1 MSAQDTE
8 IAATFRRS
16 RDARRRTHA
25 LRPRS
30 ADAKHGGE
38 PPADAESL
46 PVNGTLASGT
56 IAAMWAMRGA
66 AITGLSALICVGLIV
81 MLHPVLQRYALAK
94 PNARS
99 SHRVPTPQGGGIAV
113 IAATLIASGVG
124 LVSFGAPLTASLATA
139 FIAVIVMACV
149 GAADDVRP
157 LAVTPRLLLQ
167 ALAVAAV
174 IYALPDALRV
184 LPILPLWL
192 ERALLFLAGLWFVN
206 LVNFMDGIDW
216 MTVAEFVPIAV
227 GIALIGLLGALPTPS
242 VVVALAL
249 CGGLIGFAPFN
260 RPVARIFLGDVGS
273 LPVGLVFGWL
283 LVLLAGAGHLT
294 AALLLPL
301 YYLADATLTLLRRLS
316 SGERVWQAHRTHYY
330 QRATDRGFTVTE
342 IVARVFAV
350 NVVLAAL
357 ALLTVLAGSRLIDAA
372 AFAGGAALV
381 AALLYSFTRKR
392 R

>member
-1 MSAQDTE
+1 MDATAPV
-8 IAATFRRS
+8 IWAARGG
-16 RDARRRTHA
+16 AVAILAA
-25 LRPRS
+25 L
-30 ADAKHGGE
+30 
-38 PPADAESL
+38 
-46 PVNGTLASGT
+46 VCV
-56 IAAMWAMRGA
+56 
-66 AITGLSALICVGLIV
+66 ALIVV
-81 MLHPVLQRYALAK
+81 LHPLLYRYALAK

-113 IAATLIASGVG
+113 IAATLVASGVG

-157 LAVTPRLLLQ
+157 LAVAPRLLLQ

-174 IYALPDALRV
+174 LYALPDALRV
-184 LPILPLWL
+184 LPMLPLWL

-216 MTVAEFVPIAV
+216 MTVVEVIPIAA
-227 GIALIGLLGALPTPS
+227 ALAVLGSLAALPPDA

-249 CGGLIGFAPFN
+249 GGAMAGFAYFN
-260 RPVARIFLGDVGS
+260 RPAAKLFLGDVGS
-273 LPVGLVFGWL
+273 LPIGLLVGWL

-316 SGERVWQAHRTHYY
+316 SGEQVWQAHRTHYY

-357 ALLTVLAGSRLIDAA
+357 ALLTVLAGRRIVDAA
-372 AFAGGAALV
+372 AFAGGAGLV
-381 AALLYSFTRKR
+381 GVLLYSFTRKR
-392 R
+392 S